1 MTAQLEEDEHLA
13 KAIQESLSLES
24 PPRAQYDGGNLV
36 PPHPFSSGYR

>member
-1 MTAQLEEDEHLA
+1 VAAQLEEDEQFA
-13 KAIQESLSLES
+13 KAIQAILSLES